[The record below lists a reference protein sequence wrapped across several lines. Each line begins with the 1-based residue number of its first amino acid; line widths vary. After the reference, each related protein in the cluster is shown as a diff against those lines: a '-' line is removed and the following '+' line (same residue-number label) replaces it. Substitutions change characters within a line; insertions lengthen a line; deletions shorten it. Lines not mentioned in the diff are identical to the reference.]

1 MLWYKDRGRFI
12 VGEQLESMYIIVSQ
26 KNINDLQE

>member
-12 VGEQLESMYIIVSQ
+12 VEEQLESMYIIVSQ